1 MPRPYRLGQ
10 RKADSE
16 QTRQRILIAARE
28 LLMAPEGISGF
39 SMDAVARRAD
49 VARMTV
55 YYQFN
60 NKVGL
65 LETLSDMLASQ
76 GGMEEMPAAFT
87 QPDARAALAT
97 YITILC
103 RFYENQR
110 LVARRMNALI
120 ELDPELAQVLQ
131 NRNEWRRQGLHVLVE
146 RHQRQY
152 GQPTAEAAP
161 DIIDSLF
168 TLLSFPC
175 CDMLAGPTRAI
186 MDIIPLVQRIALAVL
201 ALPGPE
207 QTIETARSPDI
218 V

>member
-10 RKADSE
+10 RQADSD
-16 QTRQRILIAARE
+16 QTRQRILTAARD
-28 LLMAPEGISGF
+28 LLTAPEGITGF
-39 SMDAVARRAD
+39 SMEAVARRAD

-65 LETLSDMLASQ
+65 LEALSDMLASQ
-76 GGMEEMPAAFT
+76 GGMEEMPTAFM

-97 YITILC
+97 YIAILC

-120 ELDPELAQVLQ
+120 ELDAELAQVLQ
-131 NRNEWRRQGLHVLVE
+131 NRNEWRRQGLQVLI
-146 RHQRQY
+146 QRYQMQD
-152 GQPTAEAAP
+152 GQPSAEAAP
-161 DIIDSLF
+161 DLIDSLF

-186 MDIIPLVQRIALAVL
+186 TDITPLMQRIALAVL
-201 ALPGPE
+201 ALPGSKE
-207 QTIETARSPDI
+207 S